1 MVEQHLRLEES
12 LAPEVAATL
21 IDLAQLAHHAG
32 SATFDG
38 GGTVAHALL
47 GRLLVLCA
55 AQRGAILLGVDE
67 HDEHEAPEPSSS
79 LSSLHAKTFRA
90 LAVHGIG
97 EEEAHAFLTAFPAT
111 GFNDQPD
118 PEMTCW
124 ITYRLPIGEF
134 MVESEPSSQDV
145 LSPQEIDVMHI
156 DRASP
161 TLVRQPVQALLVI
174 GWATEIDSVCAL
186 VVERGHRVL
195 PFVVDA
201 VSSVIVSLLLVE
213 RIHALEAARMR
224 DSLREMELLK
234 AELLGIVSHELR
246 SPLASIKGYAAT
258 LLRHERRISREERHQ
273 FLLAITE
280 ASDRLEVIIER
291 LLEMSQLE
299 TGEVILQRSV
309 VDPARLATEAI
320 AAIEERN
327 MSAQLAGHFTFALSL
342 EHADG
347 TPATGI
353 PLVLADRRRLREVL
367 DNLLENAVKYSPG
380 GGAIKVILRPVTHIQ
395 TIQSEQPSLNQNDA
409 PDQLSTHIPQRMLE
423 ILVCDSGMGIPDE
436 QLERIFDRFHRV
448 DTRLTREASGL
459 GLGLAI
465 CKRIV
470 ELHNGFIWAE
480 NTSNGE
486 GSVFHIRLPIDE
498 IPTS

>member
-1 MVEQHLRLEES
+1 MVEQPVRLEES

-32 SATFDG
+32 STTFDG

-47 GRLLVLCA
+47 ARLLVLCA

-67 HDEHEAPEPSSS
+67 HEAPEPSSS
-79 LSSLHAKTFRA
+79 LSAVRSKTFRA
-90 LAVHGIG
+90 LALQGIG
-97 EEEAHAFLTAFPAT
+97 EAEAQALLTAFPST

-118 PEMTCW
+118 PDMTCW

-134 MVESEPSSQDV
+134 LVESEPSSQDV
-145 LSPQEIDVMHI
+145 LSPQEIDVIHI
-156 DRASP
+156 DGALP
-161 TLVRQPVQALLVI
+161 TLVRQPVQALLVL
-174 GWATEIDSVCAL
+174 GWTTDNDRACAL

-213 RIHALEAARMR
+213 RLHELEAARMR

-234 AELLGIVSHELR
+234 AELLGTVSHELR

-320 AAIEERN
+320 AAIEER
-327 MSAQLAGHFTFALSL
+327 MSGHLPGHFTFALSL
-342 EHADG
+342 EHADR
-347 TPATGI
+347 TPATSI

-380 GGAIKVILRPVTHIQ
+380 GGAIQVILRPVTHIQ
-395 TIQSEQPSLNQNDA
+395 TIQSEQPSVNQNDA
-409 PDQLSTHIPQRMLE
+409 LSQLSTHIPRRMLE
-423 ILVCDSGMGIPDE
+423 MLVCDSGIGIPDE

-448 DTRLTREASGL
+448 DTRLTRETSGL

-480 NTSNGE
+480 NTSNGN
-486 GSVFHIRLPIDE
+486 GSVFHVRLPIDE
-498 IPTS
+498 IPK

>member
-1 MVEQHLRLEES
+1 MVEQHVRLEES

-38 GGTVAHALL
+38 VGAVAHELL
-47 GRLLVLCA
+47 AHLLALCA

-67 HDEHEAPEPSSS
+67 HEAPLPSSS
-79 LSSLHAKTFRA
+79 PSAVRLTTFRA
-90 LAVHGIG
+90 LALHGIG
-97 EEEAHAFLTAFPAT
+97 EAEAQALLTAFPST

-118 PEMTCW
+118 PDMTCW

-134 MVESEPSSQDV
+134 LVESEQSSQDV
-145 LSPQEIDVMHI
+145 LFPQEIDVLPI
-156 DRASP
+156 DGASP
-161 TLVRQPVQALLVI
+161 TLVRQPVQALLVT
-174 GWATEIDSVCAL
+174 GWTTENDSECAL

-213 RIHALEAARMR
+213 RIHALEVARMR

-234 AELLGIVSHELR
+234 AELLGTVSHELR

-273 FLLAITE
+273 FLLAINE

-291 LLEMSQLE
+291 LLEISQLA

-320 AAIEERN
+320 AAIEER
-327 MSAQLAGHFTFALSL
+327 LAAHLPGRFTFALSL

-367 DNLLENAVKYSPG
+367 DNVLENAVNYSPAG
-380 GGAIKVILRPVTHIQ
+380 GVIKVILRPVTHRQ
-395 TIQSEQPSLNQNDA
+395 TAQGGLPSVDQNDA
-409 PDQLSTHIPQRMLE
+409 PGQHSTPMPRRMVEL
-423 ILVCDSGMGIPDE
+423 LVCDSGMGIPDE

-448 DTRLTREASGL
+448 DTRLTRETSGL

-470 ELHNGFIWAE
+470 ELHNGLIWAE

-486 GSVFHIRLPIDE
+486 GSVFHVRLPIDE
-498 IPTS
+498 IPK